1 MARVTCDQAIKA
13 VILIILLIVF
23 FFMFFWQVVI
33 QYSEELT
40 NTSKI
45 VEHAETIEMPT
56 FTICSGWKKSRL
68 QEYNISPLI
77 FNMPADSDSN
87 LPANATMR
95 SLFDDLAFKLNKD
108 FVIALGP
115 MWSQP
120 ILLNVGTNEMKTA
133 NSIYQFEVKE
143 MPTTIAGMCYVIIPM
158 GIYMRADEETMQII
172 VARNNTG
179 DNEEMTKVTVQM
191 SSNDTYNT
199 LVHKISGLKN
209 SILEKDFISNTTNF
223 AIYYTEENTELIK
236 DCSDSSFFK
245 RLAEK
250 FEKTEKFNCT
260 KKCVPLP
267 YDSLMDVIN
276 HSIPKCTDPIEKDEY
291 CMIGIKGYET
301 AQKLKSTC
309 IKQCKYKGSTLDVIE
324 IKQKPMLPLGKDINA
339 LSYQYTIHASS
350 V

>member
-1 MARVTCDQAIKA
+1 MAKVTYGPAIKA
-13 VILIILLIVF
+13 VALLILLVVF
-23 FFMFFWQVVI
+23 FYLFFWQVVV
-33 QYSEELT
+33 QYSEKFT
-40 NTSKI
+40 NTVKI
-45 VEHAETIEMPT
+45 VEQAETVEMPT
-56 FTICSGWKKSRL
+56 FTICSGWKHSL
-68 QEYNISPLI
+68 LHEYNISPMI

-95 SLFDDLAFKLNKD
+95 SLFDDLNFKLNKD

-115 MWSQP
+115 VWLKP
-120 ILLNVGTNEMKTA
+120 ILLNVGRNEMKTE

-143 MPTTIAGMCYVIIPM
+143 MATLMSGMCYVIIPM
-158 GIYMRADEETMQII
+158 GIYLKPYEELMQII

-179 DNEEMTKVTVQM
+179 DNEEMKKVSIQI

-199 LVHKISGLKN
+199 IIHKISGVKN
-209 SILEKDFISNTTNF
+209 SISEKDFTSNTTIN

-267 YDSLMDVIN
+267 YDSLMDLVN
-276 HSIPKCTDPIEKDEY
+276 HSIPKCTNPIEKDEY

-309 IKQCKYKGSTLDVIE
+309 TKQCKYKGSSLDVME
-324 IKQKPMLPLGKDINA
+324 IKQKPLFPLGKDMNA
-339 LSYQYTIHASS
+339 LSYQYPTNATSG
-350 V
+350 